1 MLKWLS
7 SSRRVKKFD
16 GIGWPGTSGSNFDP
30 GTLSGVQ
37 TFTVILDLSS
47 WEDGTS
53 ERGSISYS
61 RDGGANIDFYYDFN
75 GDPDFRY
82 IGFTER
88 SVVGATLSNL
98 TLTQVPEPSAYALVA
113 GLLGFSAVALQRRRC

>member
-88 SVVGATLSNL
+88 SVVGATLSGL
-98 TLTQVPEPSAYALVA
+98 TLTQVPEPGVSA
-113 GLLGFSAVALQRRRC
+113 LLGGCLALGYVMCRRRI